1 MTEKKLR
8 ELLADM
14 TLEEKVNQLVQI
26 PGSYYGQNASV
37 TGGIENSRFSETQ
50 RNQAG
55 SILGITGAKMLRQI
69 QEAYMENHPH
79 HIPLL
84 FMLDVIH
91 GLRTI
96 FPMPLALGATFDPE
110 LVELTA
116 QAAARESAVSGIH
129 VTFAPVADLVRDA
142 RWGRVMESTG
152 EDPYL
157 NSLMTAAMVSGFQGK
172 HPGEQERIAACV
184 KHFAAYGKPEGGREY
199 SNVELSEHALREFYL
214 PAYESGIRAGSE
226 LVMASFNTL
235 NGIPSS
241 GNHWLMQE
249 VLRKEMGFDG
259 VLISDWASI
268 EEMIPHGFCQD
279 EREAAKKA
287 IEAGVDIDMATT
299 IYANHLTELVESGEI
314 TEACIDEAAYRV
326 LRLKN
331 RLGLFE
337 NPFKDGDEDKEKEV
351 ILSGGHRALARKA
364 ARESIVLLKNEK
376 DVQTGKELLPIY
388 SGETVAFIGPYVESK
403 GLHSTWAIKGR
414 AEDAVS
420 IREAAEEAMGKENVM
435 FACGCGMMNQ
445 DNGMILKRH
454 VDETL
459 TEADLGIFDE
469 QMEKQL
475 EEEALE
481 AAAKANLV
489 VLCLGEHRLLSGEA
503 ASRSDIGIPMV
514 QMELFRKVSE
524 VNSRIVTVV
533 FSGRPLDL
541 REISEKSMAVLEVWL
556 PGTEGGSAIL
566 DVLTGAYNPSG
577 KLPVSFP
584 YSVGQIPVHYNE
596 YATGRPLKGKED
608 TAFYRSRY
616 LDIPNHPLYPFGYG
630 LSYTDFVI
638 SPVELS
644 SKTIGGD
651 QKSLK
656 ASVTVRNTGS
666 RKGTETVQLY
676 IRDIAASVV
685 RPVKELKGFCK
696 VTLEPGEEQKVEF
709 EITEEMLQFHAADG
723 RLTSEPGSYLLW
735 IDNSSNTGTDAEFSL
750 ERRETYD
757 G

>member
-8 ELLADM
+8 ELLNDM

-26 PGSYYGQNASV
+26 PGSYYDKNASV
-37 TGGIENSRFSETQ
+37 TGGIESSRFSETQ
-50 RNQAG
+50 LNQAG
-55 SILGITGAKMLRQI
+55 SILGITGAKNLRQI
-69 QEAYMENHPH
+69 QETYMENHPH

-96 FPMPLALGATFDPE
+96 FPMPLALGATFDPK
-110 LVELTA
+110 LVERTA

-129 VTFAPVADLVRDA
+129 VTFAPMADLVRDA

-157 NSLMTAAMVSGFQGK
+157 NSLMTAAMVSGFQGN

-199 SNVELSEHALREFYL
+199 SNVELSEHALREFYF

-226 LVMASFNTL
+226 LIMASFNTL

-268 EEMIPHGFCQD
+268 EEMISHGFCQD

-299 IYANHLTELVESGEI
+299 IYANHLAELVKSGEI
-314 TEACIDEAAYRV
+314 TETCIDEAAYRV

-351 ILSGGHRALARKA
+351 IISVEHRALARKT

-376 DVQTGKELLPIY
+376 EDQTGKELLPIH

-414 AEDAVS
+414 AEDTVS
-420 IREAAEEAMGKENVM
+420 IREAAEEAIAKENVM
-435 FACGCGMMNQ
+435 FACGCSMTNR

-454 VDETL
+454 MDETL
-459 TEADLGIFDE
+459 TDSDLGIFDK
-469 QMEKQL
+469 QTEKQL
-475 EEEALE
+475 EKDALE

-514 QMELFRKVSE
+514 QMELFRKVSQ
-524 VNSRIVTVV
+524 VNPRVITVV
-533 FSGRPLDL
+533 FGGRPLDL

-556 PGTEGGSAIL
+556 PGTEGGNAIL
-566 DVLTGAYNPSG
+566 DVLTGTSNPSG

-584 YSVGQIPVHYNE
+584 YSVGQIPVYYNE
-596 YATGRPLKGKED
+596 YATGRPLNGKED

-644 SKTIGGD
+644 SKTIGGV

-656 ASVTVRNTGS
+656 ASVMVRNAGG

-696 VTLEPGEEQKVEF
+696 VTLDQGEEQKVEF

-723 RLTSEPGSYLLW
+723 KLTSEPGSYLLW
-735 IDNSSNTGTDAEFSL
+735 IENSSDTGTGAEFVL
-750 ERRETYD
+750 ERKEQI
-757 G
+757 

>member
-8 ELLADM
+8 ELLNDM

-26 PGSYYGQNASV
+26 PGSYYDKNASV

-50 RNQAG
+50 LNQAG
-55 SILGITGAKMLRQI
+55 SILGITGAKTLRQI
-69 QEAYMENHPH
+69 QETYMENHPH

-96 FPMPLALGATFDPE
+96 FPMPLALGATFDPN

-116 QAAARESAVSGIH
+116 QAAAKESAVSGIH
-129 VTFAPVADLVRDA
+129 VTFAPMADLVRDA

-157 NSLMTAAMVSGFQGK
+157 NSLMTAAMVSGFQGN

-249 VLRKEMGFDG
+249 VLRKEMGFGG

-268 EEMIPHGFCQD
+268 EEMIHHGFCQN

-287 IEAGVDIDMATT
+287 IEAGVDIDMATN
-299 IYANHLTELVESGEI
+299 IYANHLAELVESGEI

-331 RLGLFE
+331 RLDLFE
-337 NPFKDGDEDKEKEV
+337 NPFKDGDEDKEKEI
-351 ILSGGHRALARKA
+351 ILSDEHRALARKT

-376 DVQTGKELLPIY
+376 EVQTGKELLPIH

-420 IREAAEEAMGKENVM
+420 IREAAKEAMAKENVM
-435 FACGCGMMNQ
+435 FACGCGMMNR
-445 DNGMILKRH
+445 DNGIILKRH
-454 VDETL
+454 MDETL
-459 TEADLGIFDE
+459 TESDLGIFDE
-469 QMEKQL
+469 QTEKQL
-475 EEEALE
+475 EKEALE

-524 VNSRIVTVV
+524 VNPRIVTVV

-556 PGTEGGSAIL
+556 PGTEGGNAIL
-566 DVLTGAYNPSG
+566 DVLTGACNPSG

-644 SKTIGGD
+644 RKTIGGV

-656 ASVTVRNTGS
+656 ASVMVRNAGS

-696 VTLEPGEEQKVEF
+696 ITLDQGEEQKVEF

-723 RLTSEPGSYLLW
+723 KLTSEAGGYLLW
-735 IDNSSNTGTDAEFSL
+735 IDNSSDTGAGIEFEL
-750 ERRETYD
+750 EREEHV
-757 G
+757 